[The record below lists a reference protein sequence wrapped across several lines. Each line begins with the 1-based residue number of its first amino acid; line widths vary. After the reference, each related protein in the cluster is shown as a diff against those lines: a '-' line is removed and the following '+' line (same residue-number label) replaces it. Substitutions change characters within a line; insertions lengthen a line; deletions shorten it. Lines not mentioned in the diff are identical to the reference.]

1 MTDSHFEVFPVSVYG
16 SDHDLVPEN
25 KFEINAVRGDL
36 DHLVSARH
44 ACEHQDSVLAKG
56 LHAVEYDRR
65 IARAFEDQIEGT
77 VLFGRLGDRYVFR
90 RNISRSKFLDQIG
103 VQVRLCGASKRS
115 HVQTLQTQN
124 ERGQQTDGSGS
135 HDRGFARTPHLQPAL
150 NLIGLV
156 NAFLH
161 NGGGL
166 QQHSDV
172 FEALRYLD
180 DEFDVIDVVFRQI
193 TVAQID
199 AALVV
204 RVVRGHVVGADQV
217 INAFARPAHRG
228 HNVVAGFHFGDTGAD
243 GFVLTEALVT
253 NDQEIKSRGR
263 CSVLGGVDL
272 FVGSVY
278 PNP

>member
-1 MTDSHFEVFPVSVYG
+1 MTDSHFEVFPISVY
-16 SDHDLVPEN
+16 SSHHDLVPEN
-25 KFEINAVRGDL
+25 KFEINAIRGDL
-36 DHLVSARH
+36 DHLVSASH

-65 IARAFEDQIEGT
+65 IASAFEDQIEGT

-90 RNISRSKFLDQIG
+90 RHISRSKFLDQIG
-103 VQVRLCGASKRS
+103 VQVRLCGASNRG

-124 ERGQQTDGSGS
+124 ERGEQADGSGS

-156 NAFLH
+156 NSFLH

-217 INAFARPAHRG
+217 INALAWPANSRHD
-228 HNVVAGFHFGDTGAD
+228 VVAGPHFGDIWAD
-243 GFVLTEALVT
+243 GLNLTETLVAD
-253 NDQEIKSRGR
+253 DQEVVSGRR
-263 CSVLGGVDL
+263 CSVFSGVDL
-272 FVGSVY
+272 FVGAVH